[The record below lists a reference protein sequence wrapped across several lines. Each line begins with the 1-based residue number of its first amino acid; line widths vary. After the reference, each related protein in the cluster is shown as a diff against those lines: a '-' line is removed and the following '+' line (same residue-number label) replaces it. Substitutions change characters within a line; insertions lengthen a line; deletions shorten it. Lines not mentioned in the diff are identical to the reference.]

1 MALASCKRCRKLYE
15 KIRKPICPSCEQ
27 TEELEFL
34 EVRKYVADH
43 PKQNAEQ
50 VAEGTGI
57 DIEVVLRCIEEDLI
71 ALEESPLEVRCGRC
85 GAPAISV
92 SKRLCRPCLEKL
104 NAELAAEQAKV
115 KLEYKKPVVIGSRSG
130 LRPVGGDMTGDS
142 GGVKYRR

>member
-1 MALASCKRCRKLYE
+1 MALASCKRCRRLYE
-15 KIRKPICPSCEQ
+15 KIRKPICPACEQ
-27 TEELEFL
+27 TEENEFL

-57 DIEVVLRCIEEDLI
+57 DIEVVLRCIEEGI
-71 ALEESPLEVRCGRC
+71 IESEARGAEVRCGRC

-92 SKRLCRPCLEKL
+92 SKRLCQPCLEKL

-115 KLEYKKPVVIGSRSG
+115 KLEYRKPAVIGSRSG
-130 LRPVGGDMTGDS
+130 SRSAGGDLSGDTG
-142 GGVKYRR
+142 GIKYKR